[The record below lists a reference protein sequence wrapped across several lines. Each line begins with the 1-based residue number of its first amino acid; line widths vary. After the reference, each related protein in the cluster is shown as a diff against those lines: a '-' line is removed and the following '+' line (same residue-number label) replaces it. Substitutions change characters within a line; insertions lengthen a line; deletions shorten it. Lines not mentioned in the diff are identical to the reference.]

1 MNIQGLMKQMQ
12 KVQAEA
18 AKAQAELD
26 AAIAEGSAGGGA
38 VTIRMTGSYQV
49 KAVEVSA
56 DLASAGDKEM
66 IEDSVRAALDD
77 VLGKVRAMT
86 QAAMSKAVGGA
97 QIPGM
102 PNLF

>member
-1 MNIQGLMKQMQ
+1 MKQMQ

-26 AAIAEGSAGGGA
+26 AAVVEGSAGGGA
-38 VTIRMTGSYQV
+38 VKIVMTGSYQV
-49 KAVEVSA
+49 KSVEVSQ
-56 DLASAGDKEM
+56 DMVETGDKEI
-66 IEDSVRAALDD
+66 IEDSLRAALDD
-77 VLGKVRAMT
+77 VLGKVRALT

-97 QIPGM
+97 NIPGM